1 MFYYAFS
8 QNPHPFIVVVMRTS
22 GDPAPW
28 MNAAR
33 RHVSELDRNI
43 PIQSLRTAEDWLG
56 ATLDSRRFSTLLL
69 GLFGALAM
77 TLASVG
83 IYGVLNYWV
92 STRQREIAIR
102 LAVGAPRSAIL
113 RWAGLHAARLAAIGI
128 VLGGIGAWNAARWLE
143 SLVFGVKVHSL
154 PMMVSA
160 GAAVLV
166 IAALAASMPL
176 WRATHTDA
184 VRNLHE
190 A

>member
-1 MFYYAFS
+1 L
-8 QNPHPFIVVVMRTS
+8 
-22 GDPAPW
+22 
-28 MNAAR
+28 AATR
-33 RHVSELDRNI
+33 
-43 PIQSLRTAEDWLG
+43 G
-56 ATLDSRRFSTLLL
+56 SRRFSTLLL

-77 TLASVG
+77 PLASVG

-128 VLGGIGAWNAARWLE
+128 VLGGIGAWNAERWLE
-143 SLVFGVKVHSL
+143 SVGFGVKVYCL

-176 WRATHTDA
+176 CRA
-184 VRNLHE
+184 
-190 A
+190 